1 MSNNS
6 NGLMNVL
13 MPFLKKIGIVL
24 VLLFIYRLVLY
35 LFNLNLF
42 DGVTI
47 FDFLVGAWFD
57 LITLSLLL
65 FPWII
70 IYLIPTPETWI
81 TWKHRINSI
90 LFVITVIVI
99 LAFNAWDIAYYSYT
113 FKRISYD
120 YLLFML
126 NSTETNALAGVFLLE
141 FWWLILMVLLSVGL
155 LIWTERKFKAESF
168 FIKEINGWVAF
179 PFLLA
184 LFIVLGRG
192 GFQLKP
198 IGILEATIY
207 TTVEKSPIVL
217 NSAFTVIKT
226 IEFRGVQ
233 PKNYFTK
240 EDELKYF
247 NPVHTSNPQK
257 IFSSPKNV
265 VFILLESFGSA
276 YVGPGNP
283 ESYTPFLDSILN
295 LSLYFEN
302 GYANGRTSMDALPTI
317 LSSIPAWMDEPFILS
332 SYSSNQFSGLPQ
344 ILRKNGYE
352 TAFFHGATNGSMRFD
367 SYCKATG
374 INNYFGRKEYNNEKH
389 FDGNWGIWDHHMLN
403 WSIDKMNQLK
413 KPFFSMIFTLS
424 SHHPFTIPSEYK
436 NKVKIGPEPLCATL
450 SYVDL
455 ALRAFFEKAKKQVWF
470 NNTVFVICAD
480 HTGPT
485 SRPEKA
491 TLDLRY
497 RIPIA
502 FYDPSGQLKPQKPTL
517 SFQQIDIYPTLL
529 DLLNIQTKYYA
540 IGSSFYSTCPKVR
553 AAFSQQNLISFCTPG
568 KPEVWNESKNYPS
581 SHPKFMEIQQLKAAY
596 QRYCRD
602 LLTNQMRP

>member
-1 MSNNS
+1 MSKNF
-6 NGLMNVL
+6 NGLSVIRS
-13 MPFLKKIGIVL
+13 FLKKIGI
-24 VLLFIYRLVLY
+24 LLGMLFMYRLVLFFFN
-35 LFNLNLF
+35 FNLF
-42 DGVTI
+42 QGVTF
-47 FDFLVGAWFD
+47 FDFAVGTWFD
-57 LITLSLLL
+57 IITLSLLL
-65 FPWII
+65 FPFII
-70 IYLIPTPETWI
+70 LYFIPTPEKWQK
-81 TWKHRINSI
+81 WKHRINSV
-90 LFVITVIVI
+90 LFITTALFI

-126 NSTETNALAGVFLLE
+126 NSTETNALAGTFLLE
-141 FWWLILMVLLSVGL
+141 FWWLIVLFLVSLLV
-155 LIWTERKFKAESF
+155 LIWSERKIISESFELKNFKA
-168 FIKEINGWVAF
+168 WVLF
-179 PFLLA
+179 PFVLG
-184 LFIVLGRG
+184 LFVILGRG

-198 IGILEATIY
+198 IGILDATIY

-240 EDELKYF
+240 AEELKYF
-247 NPVHTSNPQK
+247 NPIRTSRPQK
-257 IFSSPKNV
+257 ILSDSTNV
-265 VFILLESFGSA
+265 VFLLLESFGSA

-295 LSLYFEN
+295 QSLYFEN

-344 ILRKNGYE
+344 ILGSKGYE

-367 SYCKATG
+367 SYCAATG
-374 INNYFGRKEYNNEKH
+374 INHYYGRKEYNNEKH

-403 WSIDKMNQLK
+403 WSIDKMNTLK

-424 SHHPFTIPSEYK
+424 SHHPFSIPAEFK
-436 NKVKIGPEPLCATL
+436 TKVKNGPEPICSTL
-450 SYVDL
+450 SYVDF
-455 ALRAFFEKAKKQVWF
+455 ALKSFFEKAKKQSWYK
-470 NNTVFVICAD
+470 NTLFVICAD

-491 TLDLRY
+491 TMDLRY

-502 FYDPSGQLKPQKPTL
+502 FFDPTGKLKPEKPNV

-529 DLLNIQTKYYA
+529 DLLNIKSNYYS
-540 IGSSFYSTCPKVR
+540 IGSSFYSKQPKVI
-553 AAFSQQNLISFCTPG
+553 AAFAQQNLISFRTPG
-568 KPEVWNESKNYPS
+568 APEIWNESKKYS
-581 SHPKFMEIQQLKAAY
+581 SKHPKHSEIIHLKAAY
-596 QRYCRD
+596 QRYCSD
-602 LLTNQMRP
+602 LLNNKMRP

>member
-1 MSNNS
+1 MSKKF
-6 NGLMNVL
+6 NGLSVIRS
-13 MPFLKKIGIVL
+13 FLKKFGI
-24 VLLFIYRLVLY
+24 LLGMLFMYRLVLFFFN
-35 LFNLNLF
+35 FNLF
-42 DGVTI
+42 QGVTF
-47 FDFLVGAWFD
+47 FDFAVGTWFD
-57 LITLSLLL
+57 VITLSLLL
-65 FPWII
+65 FPFII
-70 IYLIPTPETWI
+70 LYFIPTPEKWQK
-81 TWKHRINSI
+81 WKHRINSV
-90 LFVITVIVI
+90 LFITTGLFI

-126 NSTETNALAGVFLLE
+126 NSTETNALAGTFLLE
-141 FWWLILMVLLSVGL
+141 FWWLIVFFLVSLLV
-155 LIWTERKFKAESF
+155 LIWSERKIKSESFELKNFKAW
-168 FIKEINGWVAF
+168 ILF
-179 PFLLA
+179 PFVLG
-184 LFIVLGRG
+184 LFVILGRG

-198 IGILEATIY
+198 IGILDATIY

-240 EDELKYF
+240 AEELKYF
-247 NPVHTSNPQK
+247 NPIRTSRPQK
-257 IFSSPKNV
+257 ILSDSTNV
-265 VFILLESFGSA
+265 VFLLLESFGSA

-295 LSLYFEN
+295 QSLYFEN

-344 ILRKNGYE
+344 ILGSKGYE

-367 SYCKATG
+367 SYCAATG
-374 INNYFGRKEYNNEKH
+374 INRYYGRKEYNNEKH

-403 WSIDKMNQLK
+403 WSIDKMNTFK
-413 KPFFSMIFTLS
+413 KPFFSMVFTLS
-424 SHHPFTIPSEYK
+424 SHHPFTIPAEFK
-436 NKVKIGPEPLCATL
+436 TKVKNGPEPICATL
-450 SYVDL
+450 SYVDF
-455 ALRAFFEKAKKQVWF
+455 ALKSFFEKAKKQSWYK
-470 NNTVFVICAD
+470 NTLFVICAD

-491 TLDLRY
+491 TMDLRY

-502 FYDPSGQLKPQKPTL
+502 FFDPSGTLKPEKPTV

-529 DLLNIQTKYYA
+529 DLLNIKSNYYS
-540 IGSSFYSTCPKVR
+540 IGSSFYSKQPKVI
-553 AAFSQQNLISFCTPG
+553 AAFAQQNLISFGTPG
-568 KPEVWNESKNYPS
+568 TPEIWNESKKYSPK
-581 SHPKFMEIQQLKAAY
+581 HPKHNEILHLKAAY
-596 QRYCRD
+596 QRYCSD
-602 LLTNQMRP
+602 LLNNKMRP

>member
-1 MSNNS
+1 MSTNS
-6 NGLMNVL
+6 NGLLKVIL
-13 MPFLKKIGIVL
+13 PFLKKIGIVL
-24 VLLFIYRLVLY
+24 SFLFFYRLVLF
-35 LFNLNLF
+35 LFNYNLF
-42 DGVTI
+42 EGVTI
-47 FDFLVGAWFD
+47 FDFLVGTWFD
-57 LITLSLLL
+57 LITISLLL
-65 FPWII
+65 FPWIF
-70 IYLIPTPETWI
+70 IYFIPTPEKWI
-81 TWKHRINSI
+81 SWKHRLNSVLFVATI
-90 LFVITVIVI
+90 LFI
-99 LAFNAWDIAYYSYT
+99 LIFNAWDIAYYSYT

-126 NSTETNALAGVFLLE
+126 NSTETNSLAGVFLLE
-141 FWWLILMVLLSVGL
+141 FWWLFLMLILSFAI
-155 LIWTERKFKAESF
+155 LILTERKIRSESF
-168 FIKEINGWVAF
+168 RIKEGKGWI
-179 PFLLA
+179 LLPIICA
-184 LFIVLGRG
+184 VFVIIGRG

-233 PKNYFTK
+233 IKNYFSK
-240 EDELKYF
+240 QEELKYF
-247 NPVHTSNPQK
+247 NPVHTSNPQG
-257 IFSSPKNV
+257 IFSNQKNV

-295 LSLYFEN
+295 QSLYFEN

-344 ILRKNGYE
+344 ILRKQGYE

-374 INNYFGRKEYNNEKH
+374 IDNYFGRTEYNNEKH

-403 WSIDKMNQLK
+403 WSIEKMNQLK

-424 SHHPFTIPSEYK
+424 SHHPFTIPDEYK
-436 NKVKIGPEPLCATL
+436 TKVKQGPEPICATL

-455 ALRAFFEKAKKQVWF
+455 ALRTFFRKAKKQTWF
-470 NNTVFVICAD
+470 KNTIFVICAD

-502 FYDPSGQLKPQKPTL
+502 FYDPSGELQPKKPNE

-529 DLLNIQTKYYA
+529 DLLNIQANYYA
-540 IGSSFYSTCPKVR
+540 IGNSFYSKREKVL
-553 AAFSQQNLISFCTPG
+553 AAYAQQNLISFKTPG
-568 KPEVWNESKNYPS
+568 KPEVWNESKSYPS
-581 SHPKFMEIQQLKAAY
+581 NHPKFLEIQRLKAAY

-602 LLTNQMRP
+602 LLSNQMRP